1 MSNYRSVFFD
11 KFIYMLYILTF
22 FVKNV
27 NETLLFKVMI
37 YLIC

>member
-1 MSNYRSVFFD
+1 MSNYRSIFFK
-11 KFIYMLYILTF
+11 KFIYMQYILIF

-27 NETLLFKVMI
+27 NETLLFKGII